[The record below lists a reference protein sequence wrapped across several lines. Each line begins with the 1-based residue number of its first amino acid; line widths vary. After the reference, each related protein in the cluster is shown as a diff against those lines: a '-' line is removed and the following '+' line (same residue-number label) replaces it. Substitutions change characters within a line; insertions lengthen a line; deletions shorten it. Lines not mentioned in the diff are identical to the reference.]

1 MHTDSPT
8 CSRQS
13 MRLVF
18 LTAASNKWE
27 IKSLDIKAAFLQGDK
42 MERDVFL
49 RPPVNVCP
57 ENEVWKLK
65 RCTYGLNDAPRAWYS
80 RVNKEVL
87 KRGATVSKYDSALL
101 LWHKDGKLFGILA
114 AYVDDFAYC
123 GTYEWERTVVDSL
136 KKTFK
141 ISTSARGTFRY
152 VGLNVLQSKK
162 GIKVDQNSYIAKIQ
176 PIYLESDRTKEID
189 SELSKDEVS
198 KLRSISGQLLW
209 ATSQTRPDVAFE
221 GCQVSNYGKHPT
233 VRNILEANKAIRKLQ
248 SWQLSISF
256 PDLGKAED
264 LRILCYSDA
273 THASLPN
280 GTSQG
285 TYIVFL
291 LGRNNMVAP
300 ITRQSKKISRV
311 TKSPLASETLSLSEV
326 ADPGFMIASMVQE
339 IHCLSSLPSVLCVY
353 ISQLIRYARCCSQND
368 DFRYRHKCLVDRLQS
383 QGYKALRLEK
393 SFKKFYGRYQDLIEK
408 YQRSVNAMVSDSFP
422 GQFLFNMSR
431 NLVAFVIY
439 MDLSLGFVYT

>member
-1 MHTDSPT
+1 M
-8 CSRQS
+8 
-13 MRLVF
+13 
-18 LTAASNKWE
+18 
-27 IKSLDIKAAFLQGDK
+27 
-42 MERDVFL
+42 
-49 RPPVNVCP
+49 
-57 ENEVWKLK
+57 
-65 RCTYGLNDAPRAWYS
+65 
-80 RVNKEVL
+80 
-87 KRGATVSKYDSALL
+87 
-101 LWHKDGKLFGILA
+101 
-114 AYVDDFAYC
+114 DDFAYC
-123 GTYEWERTVVDSL
+123 GTYQWERTVVDSL

-141 ISTSARGTFRY
+141 ISTSARGAFRY

-221 GCQVSNYGKHPT
+221 GCQVGNYGKHPT

-248 SWQLSISF
+248 SRQLSISF

-280 GTSQG
+280 GASQG
-285 TYIVFL
+285 AYIVFL

-300 ITRQSKKISRV
+300 ITWQSKKISRV

-326 ADPGFMIASMVQE
+326 ADAGFMIASMVQK
-339 IHCLSSLPSVLCVY
+339 INCLSSLPSVLCKTDN
-353 ISQLIRYARCCSQND
+353 SSLMETLHTTKLIKDMCL
-368 DFRYRHKCLVDRLQS
+368 LVDIGRLREMVQQNEILIEWIDGRLQLADVLT
-383 QGYKALRLEK
+383 KASASAARLVEVLE
-393 SFKKFYGRYQDLIEK
+393 S
-408 YQRSVNAMVSDSFP
+408 SH
-422 GQFLFNMSR
+422 LF
-431 NLVAFVIY
+431 
-439 MDLSLGFVYT
+439 